1 MKIQALNPIAIGVL
15 LFACTGLHAEIGPGV
30 WNAAARYR
38 WESVDDDAFAK
49 GADAHTA
56 RLRLG
61 YRQPFADG
69 FSVFFEGEGLAEIND
84 DFNSTANRQTAFPTV
99 TDARALEVN
108 QAYVA
113 WQPAGTN
120 VLIGRQRINLDN
132 QRYVGA
138 SGWRQNEQTFD
149 ALNADHK
156 IGDHWTL
163 RYLYLDRVHRVN
175 GDEAIDPLAREREL
189 ANHML
194 NTTYVIGTHAF
205 TGYGYFHDDQD
216 LASASTRTL
225 GMRWLG
231 KYMPGDANDWIWAW
245 TAEYA
250 RQADY
255 ADNPQNFSLR
265 YFLLEPSV
273 SLGTLTARV
282 GLENLGGN
290 GNRAVQTPLATLH
303 AFNGWADK
311 FIVTPNAGLSDRYVG
326 LTDKFGTGAWQ
337 DKFTWNLM
345 YHDYQADQGN
355 ADFGRELNFSLAAAL
370 PKGWAGMIKLADYRS
385 DGFARDTRKIW
396 LQLEWLFH

>member
-1 MKIQALNPIAIGVL
+1 MKTRNTEMALALSVL
-15 LFACTGLHAEIGPGV
+15 LMGGWAHADTTPGV
-30 WNAAARYR
+30 WNAAFRYR
-38 WESVDDDAFAK
+38 SESVDDDAFAK

-61 YRQPFADG
+61 YRQPFATG
-69 FSVFFEGEGLAEIND
+69 FSVFVEGEGVAEIND
-84 DFNSTANRQTAFPTV
+84 DFNSTANRQTAFPAV
-99 TDARALEVN
+99 PDARALELN

-120 VLIGRQRINLDN
+120 VLLGRQRLNLDN
-132 QRYVGA
+132 QRFIGA
-138 SGWRQNEQTFD
+138 AAWRQNEQTFD
-149 ALNADHK
+149 ALNIDRK
-156 IGDHWTL
+156 IAEQWTL

-189 ANHML
+189 ADHL
-194 NTTYVIGTHAF
+194 LGATYTQGTHTF

-216 LASASTRTL
+216 VASASTRTIGL
-225 GMRWLG
+225 RWLG
-231 KYMPGDANDWIWAW
+231 KYLPGDANDWIWGW
-245 TAEYA
+245 TVEYA
-250 RQADY
+250 KQADY

-265 YFLLEPSV
+265 YFLIEPSV

-311 FIVTPNAGLSDRYVG
+311 FLVTPNAGLADRYLG

-345 YHDYQADQGN
+345 YHDYRADRGS

-370 PKGWAGMIKLADYRS
+370 PSGWAGMIKLADYRS

-396 LQLEWLFH
+396 LQFEWLFH